1 MPDAAGGYWHET
13 GFSNAAVAGEVLA
26 LHEQVQRTFSRGSK
40 FVRQLDQ
47 TARVDPLA
55 PVLGYCA
62 TVPDIAVGTGAEG
75 HRRAVRDLE
84 PGIADHADVALHST
98 QGSDEPSPR
107 VGTGADGR
115 RVFRIKPVKF
125 FAATKYRNA
134 VKIESINQRQPVPEG
149 LSGDPQQGH

>member
-1 MPDAAGGYWHET
+1 MPDAAGGYRYEPR
-13 GFSNAAVAGEVLA
+13 FSNAAVAGEVLPF
-26 LHEQVQRTFSRGSK
+26 HEQVQRTFSGGSEC
-40 FVRQLDQ
+40 VRQFNQ

-55 PVLGYCA
+55 PLLGYCA

-98 QGSDEPSPR
+98 QGSDERSPR
-107 VGTGADGR
+107 AGKGADGR
-115 RVFRIKPVKF
+115 WVFRVKPVKF
-125 FAATKYRNA
+125 FAATKYRDA
-134 VKIESINQRQPVPEG
+134 VKIESINQRLPVPDR